1 MVNVVIMLLFVGMVT
16 VVVSTVTVVKL
27 QNTVV
32 LVVKVNLEIAIK
44 QNNFIILLSFVI
56 LLL

>member
-1 MVNVVIMLLFVGMVT
+1 MVNVVIMLLFVRMVT

-32 LVVKVNLEIAIK
+32 LVVKVDLEIAIK